1 MESSGIEAPVLMS
14 AWRAG
19 LPDSLNNWGGVVLLH
34 NHTLA
39 DINGSQ
45 PVSRSGQ
52 VCKHPESAAG

>member
-1 MESSGIEAPVLMS
+1 MESPGMEAPVLMS
-14 AWRAG
+14 TRCAG
-19 LPDSLNNWGGVVLLH
+19 LPYSLNNWGVVLLR

-39 DINGSQ
+39 DINSSE